1 MLSDASHPDNG
12 SSGLLSVSLVTPGAP
27 DHLCHLASVPV
38 AAVLAAASMTT
49 PSLCGRAVET
59 DGSSEQARDCQSWK
73 GGLNMR
79 LECGVWIKSTPYM
92 GPISEV
98 KMEQL

>member
-1 MLSDASHPDNG
+1 MTLD
-12 SSGLLSVSLVTPGAP
+12 AP
-27 DHLCHLASVPV
+27 DHLCRLASVPV

-59 DGSSEQARDCQSWK
+59 DGSSEQGRDCQSVK
-73 GGLNMR
+73 GGLNTS
-79 LECGVWIKSTPYM
+79 LECGVWIKGTRYV

-98 KMEQL
+98 KMEQSQIYSLSGSS